1 MSQCTTKDIST
12 FGATHSFLITIS
24 PRMFVGIWK
33 LGGSCRLQHKN
44 NKMTKNDIWH
54 AYLTICKWSHHP
66 LCAPRTVLSTF
77 VLCITLW
84 DTETGAKKGEL
95 RGPRAEEEPLYKQF
109 ITLLWPVSPLPPY
122 VFLPLFPLLSSCS
135 PLFLSVPTKKKTPK
149 KPPPLQTPHLSL
161 PPHPSAVVSRSLPN
175 PGGESVGSVMAY
187 GYLTSASP
195 LIRLSSLNDATCGAT
210 NATEKSIKAFH

>member
-66 LCAPRTVLSTF
+66 LCEPRTL
-77 VLCITLW
+77 LCITLW

-122 VFLPLFPLLSSCS
+122 VSLPLFPLLSSCS
-135 PLFLSVPTKKKTPK
+135 PLFLSVPTKKKTSSPPNSSSFS
-149 KPPPLQTPHLSL
+149 PPPLLPLSL
-161 PPHPSAVVSRSLPN
+161 GLCLILEEKA
-175 PGGESVGSVMAY
+175 SVLLWRMGIW
-187 GYLTSASP
+187 P
-195 LIRLSSLNDATCGAT
+195 QHRL
-210 NATEKSIKAFH
+210 

>member
-66 LCAPRTVLSTF
+66 LCEPRTVLSRF

-122 VFLPLFPLLSSCS
+122 GMSLSLSFHCSLVVLLSSS
-135 PLFLSVPTKKKTPK
+135 LFLQKKE
-149 KPPPLQTPHLSL
+149 PPPLQTPHLS
-161 PPHPSAVVSRSLPN
+161 PPLGLCLILEEKA
-175 PGGESVGSVMAY
+175 SVLLWRMGIW
-187 GYLTSASP
+187 P
-195 LIRLSSLNDATCGAT
+195 QHRL
-210 NATEKSIKAFH
+210 